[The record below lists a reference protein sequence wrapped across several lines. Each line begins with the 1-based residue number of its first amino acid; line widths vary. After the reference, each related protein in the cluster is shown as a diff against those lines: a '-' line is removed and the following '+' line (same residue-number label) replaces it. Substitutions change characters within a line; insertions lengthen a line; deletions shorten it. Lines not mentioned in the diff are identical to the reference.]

1 MSFYHLL
8 RLIIRGWWHDR
19 LFTVV
24 SWGSL
29 VIGILCASLLG
40 TFVLHEYNIHADVP
54 DGNRILRLTQSVSMG
69 KKAESSFIYGPD
81 VPRIVAAFP
90 EIETALRTRVRDNIQ
105 AVYRNESLPIGK
117 FMQADSTFLMFFP
130 LETVA
135 GNLHETLIRTDAL
148 ALEEATAVRIF
159 GSTDCVGEVLKITA
173 DGNASLM
180 VVGAVFRNPYRG
192 MLPVNVLGGFAD
204 ASFGESCFI
213 KLREGTDVAAF
224 RRKFSETSLPTVL
237 GEGHLGTLTLQ
248 ESYFD
253 TDLQDFV
260 LLHRSSVVL
269 AMGGIIALLVLLVA
283 CFNYINL
290 GLARLLR
297 QVHTLH
303 IEVFAGAS
311 RKDIY
316 RRLFWDTCLL
326 IGFAFLCAFLLMNDV
341 LPLFNR
347 LMAAHLTMEYLLSAR
362 VLPWLLSGGVIFAVV
377 PSVYI
382 SGRLQSLTESDYRL
396 FYRGKMRRL
405 MVSCFQVG
413 QLVVTMALLSVFF
426 IIHNQLDLVE
436 KDNKRFEN
444 VIDVFAEKS
453 WGAPVSSWMDKVSA
467 CQEVEAVTLSETG
480 LFEESMAVV
489 GESGKPED
497 LVWMD
502 IVRGSKSLLDFYRM
516 ELVDSAE
523 TARLL
528 PTVPHPVIV
537 NETFIKQ
544 FVPESDNP
552 VGKPVSHYIPDD
564 SDMEGKTIVGV
575 IRDFRKRSL
584 GESVWPL
591 LMQVEDVAGSDY
603 QTLSIRVKEGET
615 ARFLKRLEQIWT
627 ENYPEQPFL
636 YLDIGMILK
645 ETNKDVFMLS
655 DMLTFYVIVS
665 LLMTF
670 FGLYSL
676 VRYTIRLRLREIA
689 LRKIHGATSGHLLK
703 LLLSPYLICLVAAFV
718 ITVPSVY
725 AFMLSWLEQFA
736 YSVPISAMDFVLP
749 LLVTSGITL
758 LTVVENVYKAVKMN
772 PSEVIKIE

>member
-1 MSFYHLL
+1 
-8 RLIIRGWWHDR
+8 
-19 LFTVV
+19 
-24 SWGSL
+24 
-29 VIGILCASLLG
+29 
-40 TFVLHEYNIHADVP
+40 
-54 DGNRILRLTQSVSMG
+54 
-69 KKAESSFIYGPD
+69 
-81 VPRIVAAFP
+81 
-90 EIETALRTRVRDNIQ
+90 
-105 AVYRNESLPIGK
+105 
-117 FMQADSTFLMFFP
+117 
-130 LETVA
+130 
-135 GNLHETLIRTDAL
+135 
-148 ALEEATAVRIF
+148 
-159 GSTDCVGEVLKITA
+159 
-173 DGNASLM
+173 
-180 VVGAVFRNPYRG
+180 
-192 MLPVNVLGGFAD
+192 
-204 ASFGESCFI
+204 
-213 KLREGTDVAAF
+213 
-224 RRKFSETSLPTVL
+224 
-237 GEGHLGTLTLQ
+237 
-248 ESYFD
+248 
-253 TDLQDFV
+253 
-260 LLHRSSVVL
+260 
-269 AMGGIIALLVLLVA
+269 
-283 CFNYINL
+283 
-290 GLARLLR
+290 
-297 QVHTLH
+297 
-303 IEVFAGAS
+303 
-311 RKDIY
+311 
-316 RRLFWDTCLL
+316 
-326 IGFAFLCAFLLMNDV
+326 
-341 LPLFNR
+341 
-347 LMAAHLTMEYLLSAR
+347 
-362 VLPWLLSGGVIFAVV
+362 
-377 PSVYI
+377 
-382 SGRLQSLTESDYRL
+382 
-396 FYRGKMRRL
+396 
-405 MVSCFQVG
+405 
-413 QLVVTMALLSVFF
+413 
-426 IIHNQLDLVE
+426 
-436 KDNKRFEN
+436 
-444 VIDVFAEKS
+444 
-453 WGAPVSSWMDKVSA
+453 MDKVSA

-591 LMQVEDVAGSDY
+591 LMQVEDVAESDY
-603 QTLSIRVKEGET
+603 QTLSIRVKEGEK

-703 LLLSPYLICLVAAFV
+703 LLLRPYLICLVAAFV